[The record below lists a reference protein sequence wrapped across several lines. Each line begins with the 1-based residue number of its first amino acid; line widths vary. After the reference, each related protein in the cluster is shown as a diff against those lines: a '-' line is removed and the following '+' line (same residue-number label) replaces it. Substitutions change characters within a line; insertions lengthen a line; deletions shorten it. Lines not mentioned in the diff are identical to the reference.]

1 MKSKEKNKKVKITL
15 KTIIFSAFAF
25 FILLYMFMFYN
36 IYFPIN
42 KSYAKETDTN
52 PEETRISNAN
62 KIDIDKVINTNTDNG
77 QTVQITQK
85 EEVLEYLTEYR
96 TNKTLPKGVSYVV
109 QEGRQGTQNITIKS
123 TYKDGELLSEEQVG
137 ASVIKASYNKII
149 EIGGASYSSSY
160 KVKAGDTVYVTSD
173 ELGLM
178 ETDSEESRRITTLKR
193 NDNLKIL
200 KITQNWYEVSYQNMT
215 GWVKN
220 ECTTYINSKEE
231 NETKGSTKTKQELNS
246 NLSFNMALNK
256 PSGLSL
262 EQFKKILN
270 DPKDKNKIFTNN
282 AEYFYY
288 IEKQYNINGVFVAAV
303 GIHESAWGTSKIAL
317 QKNNLLGYGAYDSNP
332 YNGAYDFSNYSES
345 IDLISRVFVKY
356 YINPKGTSIYGGEK
370 AVGTYYNG
378 SNLSGINKNMQVILI
393 GQMQFTHICNIYITN
408 CKIFAKF
415 LAIFK
420 KLLYDI

>member
-25 FILLYMFMFYN
+25 FIFLYMFMFYN

-62 KIDIDKVINTNTDNG
+62 KIDIDEVINTNTDNG

-317 QKNNLLGYGAYDSNP
+317 QKNNLFGYGAYDSNP

-378 SNLSGINKNMQVILI
+378 SNLSGINKKYASDSNWANAVYSHMQYLY
-393 GQMQFTHICNIYITN
+393 N
-408 CKIFAKF
+408 
-415 LAIFK
+415 
-420 KLLYDI
+420 KL

>member
-62 KIDIDKVINTNTDNG
+62 KIDIDEVINTNTDNG

-160 KVKAGDTVYVTSD
+160 KVKTGDTVYVTSD

-200 KITQNWYEVSYQNMT
+200 KITQNWYEVSYQNMA

-231 NETKGSTKTKQELNS
+231 NDTKESAETKQELNS

-270 DPKDKNKIFTNN
+270 DSKDKNKIFTNN

-317 QKNNLLGYGAYDSNP
+317 QKNNLFGYGAYDSNP
-332 YNGAYDFSNYSES
+332 YNGAYNFSNYSES

-378 SNLSGINKNMQVILI
+378 SNLSGINKKYASDSNWANAVYSHMQYLY
-393 GQMQFTHICNIYITN
+393 N
-408 CKIFAKF
+408 
-415 LAIFK
+415 
-420 KLLYDI
+420 KL

>member
-62 KIDIDKVINTNTDNG
+62 KIDIDEVINTNTDNG

-303 GIHESAWGTSKIAL
+303 GIHESAWGISKIAL
-317 QKNNLLGYGAYDSNP
+317 QKNNLFGYGAYDSNP
-332 YNGAYDFSNYSES
+332 YNGAYNFSNYSES

-378 SNLSGINKNMQVILI
+378 SNLSGINKKYASDSNWANAVYSHMQYLY
-393 GQMQFTHICNIYITN
+393 N
-408 CKIFAKF
+408 
-415 LAIFK
+415 
-420 KLLYDI
+420 KL

>member
-62 KIDIDKVINTNTDNG
+62 KIDIDEVINTNTGNG

-85 EEVLEYLTEYR
+85 EEVLEYLTECR

-160 KVKAGDTVYVTSD
+160 KVKTGDTVYVTSD

-178 ETDSEESRRITTLKR
+178 ETNSEESRRITTLKR

-231 NETKGSTKTKQELNS
+231 NETKESTKTKQELNS

-270 DPKDKNKIFTNN
+270 DSKDKNKIFTNTL
-282 AEYFYY
+282 E
-288 IEKQYNINGVFVAAV
+288 IK
-303 GIHESAWGTSKIAL
+303 SML
-317 QKNNLLGYGAYDSNP
+317 
-332 YNGAYDFSNYSES
+332 SE
-345 IDLISRVFVKY
+345 
-356 YINPKGTSIYGGEK
+356 
-370 AVGTYYNG
+370 
-378 SNLSGINKNMQVILI
+378 
-393 GQMQFTHICNIYITN
+393 
-408 CKIFAKF
+408 
-415 LAIFK
+415 
-420 KLLYDI
+420 

>member
-36 IYFPIN
+36 IYFPTN

-62 KIDIDKVINTNTDNG
+62 KIDIDEVINTNTDNG

-160 KVKAGDTVYVTSD
+160 KVKTGDTVYVTSD

-178 ETDSEESRRITTLKR
+178 ETNSEESRRITTLKR

-231 NETKGSTKTKQELNS
+231 NDTKGSTKTKQELNS

-288 IEKQYNINGVFVAAV
+288 IEKQYNINGVFVASV

-317 QKNNLLGYGAYDSNP
+317 QKNNLFGYGAYDSNP
-332 YNGAYDFSNYSES
+332 YNGAYNFSNYSES

-356 YINPKGTSIYGGEK
+356 YINPKGTSIYGGKK

-378 SNLSGINKNMQVILI
+378 SNLSGINKKYASDSNWANAVYSHMKYLY
-393 GQMQFTHICNIYITN
+393 N
-408 CKIFAKF
+408 
-415 LAIFK
+415 
-420 KLLYDI
+420 KL

>member
-15 KTIIFSAFAF
+15 KTLIFSAFAF

-62 KIDIDKVINTNTDNG
+62 KIDIDEVINTNTDNG

-149 EIGGASYSSSY
+149 EIGGASYSSNY
-160 KVKAGDTVYVTSD
+160 KVKTGDTVYVTSD

-178 ETDSEESRRITTLKR
+178 ETASEESRKITTLKR
-193 NDNLKIL
+193 NYNLKIL

-270 DPKDKNKIFTNN
+270 DSKDKNKIFTNN

-317 QKNNLLGYGAYDSNP
+317 QKNNLFGYGAYDSNP
-332 YNGAYDFSNYSES
+332 YNGAYNFSNYSES

-378 SNLSGINKNMQVILI
+378 SNLSGINKKYASDSNWANAVYSHMQYLY
-393 GQMQFTHICNIYITN
+393 N
-408 CKIFAKF
+408 
-415 LAIFK
+415 
-420 KLLYDI
+420 KL

>member
-62 KIDIDKVINTNTDNG
+62 KIDIDEVINTNTGNG

-178 ETDSEESRRITTLKR
+178 ETNSEESRRITTLKR

-231 NETKGSTKTKQELNS
+231 NETKESTKTKQELNS

-270 DPKDKNKIFTNN
+270 DSKDKNKIFTNN
-282 AEYFYY
+282 SEYFYY

-317 QKNNLLGYGAYDSNP
+317 QKNNLFGYGAYDSNP
-332 YNGAYDFSNYSES
+332 YNGAYNFSNYSES

-378 SNLSGINKNMQVILI
+378 SNLSGINKKYASDSNWANAVYSHMKYLY
-393 GQMQFTHICNIYITN
+393 N
-408 CKIFAKF
+408 
-415 LAIFK
+415 
-420 KLLYDI
+420 KL